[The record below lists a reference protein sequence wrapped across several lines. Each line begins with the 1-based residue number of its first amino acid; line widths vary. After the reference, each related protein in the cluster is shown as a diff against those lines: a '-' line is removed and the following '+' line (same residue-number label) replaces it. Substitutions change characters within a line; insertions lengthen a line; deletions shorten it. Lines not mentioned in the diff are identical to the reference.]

1 MVESSKTVVVKAEL
15 VDTCKRYLVAPVT
28 ALHASVSVVG
38 WFVAPLMGDES
49 VGVASVVV
57 VKLYGDENSPHPE
70 ALPAATRQ

>member
-28 ALHASVSVVG
+28 AFQPSVSAVG
-38 WFVAPLMGDES
+38 WFVAPFWGEES

-57 VKLYGDENSPHPE
+57 KLYGDENALHPE
-70 ALPAATRQ
+70 AVPAATRQ